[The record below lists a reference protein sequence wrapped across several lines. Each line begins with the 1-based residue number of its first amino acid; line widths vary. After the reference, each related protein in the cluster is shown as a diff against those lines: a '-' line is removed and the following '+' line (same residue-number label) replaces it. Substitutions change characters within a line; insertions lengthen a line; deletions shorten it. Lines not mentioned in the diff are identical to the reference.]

1 MDETWHQA
9 FLERAHTR
17 DYWDRVREAE
27 DVIREAFD
35 RHLRPYV
42 AFSGGKDSTV
52 MAHMVLQHRPSTTV
66 LHWDYGAAYVPD
78 PIHEEILGIARHMG
92 ARLRL
97 ETSPLYEQQGRQ
109 AVGVL
114 GKHMIG
120 WLLPKLARRATMRAS
135 SACGRPNQASVAGAS
150 IRAGACPTS
159 ECWPMASWS
168 WLDVWAYIVSH
179 GLPYLSVYDQTALS
193 LVTTRCDSAPSSTR
207 VHPHGGCAGWS
218 AALAMAQP
226 PIVVVVPSYGRPDSL
241 SRLLQSLRLHAPA
254 AILVAVVQDGHEPD
268 CQPDVL
274 LRAEPDILGLAEGWG
289 RRHCRMRRDTCT
301 STTTTRRSLA

>member
-1 MDETWHQA
+1 MDETWREA

-120 WLLPKLARRATMRAS
+120 WLLPKLAREGYDAS
-135 SACGRPNQASVAGAS
+135 FVGLRSAESGKRRRRINSGRSLS
-150 IRAGACPTS
+150 DIR
-159 ECWPMASWS
+159 EYWPMASWS

-179 GLPYLSVYDQTALS
+179 GLPYLSVYDQTAPVIGYDQVRFCTLFDPEF
-193 LVTTRCDSAPSSTR
+193 T
-207 VHPHGGCAGWS
+207 HMAG
-218 AALAMAQP
+218 ALDG
-226 PIVVVVPSYGRPDSL
+226 V
-241 SRLLQSLRLHAPA
+241 LHWRWRN
-254 AILVAVVQDGHEPD
+254 IQ
-268 CQPDVL
+268 
-274 LRAEPDILGLAEGWG
+274 
-289 RRHCRMRRDTCT
+289 
-301 STTTTRRSLA
+301 

>member
-52 MAHMVLQHRPSTTV
+52 MAHMVLQYRPSTTV

-120 WLLPKLARRATMRAS
+120 WLLPKLAREGYDAS
-135 SACGRPNQASVAGAS
+135 FVGLRSAESGKRRRRINSGRSLS
-150 IRAGACPTS
+150 DIR
-159 ECWPMASWS
+159 EYWPMASWS

-179 GLPYLSVYDQTALS
+179 GLPYLSVYDQTAPVIGYDQVRFCTLFDPEF
-193 LVTTRCDSAPSSTR
+193 T
-207 VHPHGGCAGWS
+207 HMAG
-218 AALAMAQP
+218 ALDG
-226 PIVVVVPSYGRPDSL
+226 VLHWRW
-241 SRLLQSLRLHAPA
+241 RNLR
-254 AILVAVVQDGHEPD
+254 
-268 CQPDVL
+268 
-274 LRAEPDILGLAEGWG
+274 
-289 RRHCRMRRDTCT
+289 
-301 STTTTRRSLA
+301 